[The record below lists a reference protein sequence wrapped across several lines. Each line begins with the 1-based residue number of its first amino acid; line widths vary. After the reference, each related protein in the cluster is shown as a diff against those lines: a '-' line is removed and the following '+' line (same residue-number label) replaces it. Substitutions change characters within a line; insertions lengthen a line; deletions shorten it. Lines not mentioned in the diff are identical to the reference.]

1 MKKSVVPLISMLL
14 ITLFLISCGGN
25 VPGGDKPI
33 DTATALKAVQ
43 TGSQGLVVRSIQNY
57 PPDQIGRAHV

>member
-25 VPGGDKPI
+25 VAGGDKPI

-43 TGSQGLVVRSIQNY
+43 TGSQGLVVRPI
-57 PPDQIGRAHV
+57 